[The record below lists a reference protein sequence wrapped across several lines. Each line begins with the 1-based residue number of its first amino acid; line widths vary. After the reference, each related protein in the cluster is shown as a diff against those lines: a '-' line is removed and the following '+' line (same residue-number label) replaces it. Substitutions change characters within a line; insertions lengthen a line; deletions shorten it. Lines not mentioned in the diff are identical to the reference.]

1 MKTKLISKTLFAV
14 VIVASVCSC
23 KVVTYTQTQ
32 TLKEPSQEVIGNE
45 FNDMIGLTKNQILQ
59 AMSTPKRTETDGAG
73 GEILVYEDIK
83 YVSNSSESYSARS
96 NSYGTTDSYAE
107 SGTVGRSAGYGVAV
121 GQSAAVGYND
131 GTVAAGKA
139 GYVGEAGYVGA
150 SASYSA
156 GSASSVSQNTSSTN
170 THRQAQSVSGEVK
183 KYVNFFINAEGKCY
197 NVKANYGDKY
207 KTIPGV
213 YQNCTYKK
221 KKYSPAGY
229 ILWVCPVA
237 GLIYTICALKGN
249 EPKLVNCGNPYQK

>member
-23 KVVTYTQTQ
+23 KVVTYTQTK

-107 SGTVGRSAGYGVAV
+107 SGTVGRSAGYI
-121 GQSAAVGYND
+121 
-131 GTVAAGKA
+131 
-139 GYVGEAGYVGA
+139 GA

-156 GSASSVSQNTSSTN
+156 GSASSASQNTSSTN

>member
-23 KVVTYTQTQ
+23 KVVTYTRTK

-107 SGTVGRSAGYGVAV
+107 SGTVGRSAGYI
-121 GQSAAVGYND
+121 
-131 GTVAAGKA
+131 
-139 GYVGEAGYVGA
+139 GA

-156 GSASSVSQNTSSTN
+156 GSASSASQNTSSTN

>member
-23 KVVTYTQTQ
+23 KVVTYTQTK

-96 NSYGTTDSYAE
+96 NSYSTTDSYAE

-156 GSASSVSQNTSSTN
+156 GAASSVSQNTSSTN